1 MYKVFN
7 TLNMYKLLHLFSMLT
22 VGMDEQNIDKS
33 VLECDEDEL
42 KALCNE
48 EMAQAQRVE
57 EELKNAEVKAK
68 EIQEKR
74 AKEAC
79 VKALL
84 ETIGQVKHKQ
94 EESEVR
100 LHSVRQYITSNG
112 KHLSYF
118 ILKTKF

>member
-22 VGMDEQNIDKS
+22 VDMDEQNMNKS
-33 VLECDEDEL
+33 LLEYDEDEL
-42 KALCNE
+42 KAIYNE
-48 EMAQAQRVE
+48 EVAQAQRVE
-57 EELKNAEVKAK
+57 EELKNAEAKAK

-74 AKEAC
+74 AKEAH

-84 ETIGQVKHKQ
+84 EKIGQVKCKQ
-94 EESEVR
+94 EVSEVH

-118 ILKTKF
+118 MLKTKF